1 MEIYVAG
8 HRAGSGAEQQAGQA
22 GDPPQGWEMLFRNE
36 DISQTRGTFVQSTWY
51 CLIGSY
57 EVW

>member
-36 DISQTRGTFVQSTWY
+36 DISQTREEPSD
-51 CLIGSY
+51 CLFGSY